1 MKTGNAPL
9 VQAVDEKTIEGVT
22 SAEQA
27 FIRFL
32 GDPNLAEQLVAASA
46 CPHLKYAQKQLRDN
60 LPFPRLPK
68 EVRPLIQLFQVI
80 TELSW
85 LEVALTMICALISM
99 VFNQVHLAQV
109 CLLAGFALAI
119 WLKLQALR
127 TMSTKGDDLDCGEA
141 VSTFLNANF
150 SIGGMQLPVRRMWVS
165 TVATLPC
172 FAEGALTAIALPHA
186 YSSSPFIATA
196 LGLVLAFS
204 CIVQVLGTRKAIHNA
219 KCCLFQ
225 QMCDILPRN
234 LGDAFQSTNN
244 TWHWV
249 TMAAASSNLNL
260 IAACGDKFTNLT
272 QEREP
277 HLPYKL
283 QCHDEYS
290 IAQRVVNRFILTGGP
305 RMALKIV
312 LFRRMGSSPVADRLN
327 MLLALLGG
335 LANILFFL
343 EKLAKRVHFRLKLLK
358 ELRTW
363 ESDPSKFRS
372 NSPPGKISIAKV
384 FLNPFAKQFVFYR
397 TNDRDI
403 PFDGCV
409 YLGLMVLMYVLWA
422 GVQLL
427 TPIQQLFY
435 EVF

>member
-1 MKTGNAPL
+1 
-9 VQAVDEKTIEGVT
+9 
-22 SAEQA
+22 
-27 FIRFL
+27 
-32 GDPNLAEQLVAASA
+32 
-46 CPHLKYAQKQLRDN
+46 
-60 LPFPRLPK
+60 
-68 EVRPLIQLFQVI
+68 
-80 TELSW
+80 
-85 LEVALTMICALISM
+85 
-99 VFNQVHLAQV
+99 
-109 CLLAGFALAI
+109 
-119 WLKLQALR
+119 
-127 TMSTKGDDLDCGEA
+127 
-141 VSTFLNANF
+141 
-150 SIGGMQLPVRRMWVS
+150 
-165 TVATLPC
+165 
-172 FAEGALTAIALPHA
+172 
-186 YSSSPFIATA
+186 
-196 LGLVLAFS
+196 
-204 CIVQVLGTRKAIHNA
+204 
-219 KCCLFQ
+219 
-225 QMCDILPRN
+225 
-234 LGDAFQSTNN
+234 
-244 TWHWV
+244 
-249 TMAAASSNLNL
+249 MAAASSNLNL